1 MKRTSIS
8 TRWKERAAIAIA
20 GNVGEFDSEEIV
32 MPLKLPVAILFD
44 TFGSVVDWRTS
55 LVGEFADIAERRG
68 ITGDWESVAIAW
80 RMGYHHR
87 LGEVV
92 AGTRPWNDLG
102 IILRGL
108 LVEIVRER
116 GIVGLSEGDIDHLNL
131 GWRRLQPWPDAV
143 QGIARLKTRYIV
155 GPLSNG
161 SVRLLVDMAKA
172 AGLGWDVIFGSD
184 IFQSYKPDPATYLGA
199 ARLLGLEPRQLM
211 LASAHNADLAHARRN
226 GLMTA
231 FFPRPTEYGAGQ
243 TSDLAPEQE
252 WDVTAEDIG
261 DLATKLGC

>member
-1 MKRTSIS
+1 MSVS
-8 TRWKERAAIAIA
+8 A
-20 GNVGEFDSEEIV
+20 NSEEIV
-32 MPLKLPVAILFD
+32 MPLKQPVAILFD

-55 LVGEFADIAERRG
+55 LAAEFVDIAQGRG
-68 ITGDWESVAIAW
+68 ISGDWESVAIAW
-80 RMGYHHR
+80 RMGYHRR

-92 AGTRPWNDLG
+92 ADMRPWTDLG
-102 IILRGL
+102 TILRDL
-108 LVEIVRER
+108 LLEIIRER
-116 GIVGLSEGDIDHLNL
+116 GIVGLSEDDIDQLNRA
-131 GWRRLQPWPDAV
+131 WHRLRPWPDAV
-143 QGIARLKTRYIV
+143 PGIARLKTSYIV

-161 SVRLLVDMAKA
+161 SVRLLTDMAKA
-172 AGLGWDVIFGSD
+172 TGLGWDVVFGSD
-184 IFQSYKPDPATYLGA
+184 ILRRYKPDPETYLGA